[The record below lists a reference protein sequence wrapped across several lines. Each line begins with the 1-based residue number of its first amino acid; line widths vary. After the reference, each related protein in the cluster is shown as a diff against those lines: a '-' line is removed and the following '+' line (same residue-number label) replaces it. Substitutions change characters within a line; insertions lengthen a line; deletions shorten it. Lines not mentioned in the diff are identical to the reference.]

1 MELDL
6 IILLAAGFLG
16 GLLNAIAGGG
26 SFLTLPALLFAG
38 VSPVA
43 ANATGTAALLPGYI
57 ASAWRFRRDTGYPS
71 GLGWGDIAV
80 LSALGGSLGAI
91 LLVITS
97 DRLFSAI
104 IPWFI
109 LFATALFA
117 LGPRLMAAGT
127 PAPKQQGKA
136 QMSRIPPRKRW
147 LNALLLFLACVY
159 GGYFNG
165 GLGILLLAAF
175 SYMGQ
180 QNLHAMNG
188 LKNVVSALLS
198 CIAVFLYAWGGAIAF
213 ARLLPLALAAL
224 LGGYAG
230 AALAYRIPQQIL
242 RACIVLIGGLLAVA
256 FFLQQ

>member
-1 MELDL
+1 MEPDL
-6 IILLAAGFLG
+6 IILLVAGFFG
-16 GLLNAIAGGG
+16 GVLNAIAGGG
-26 SFLTLPALLFAG
+26 SFLTLPALLLVG

-57 ASAWRFRRDTGYPS
+57 ASAWRFRRDIGYPS
-71 GLGWGDIAV
+71 GLGWGDIVV
-80 LSALGGSLGAI
+80 LSALGGSVGAI

-104 IPWFI
+104 IPWLI
-109 LFATALFA
+109 LFATVLFA
-117 LGPRLMAAGT
+117 LGPRLMAVGLPALEQKGT
-127 PAPKQQGKA
+127 AQISHIPA
-136 QMSRIPPRKRW
+136 RRRW
-147 LNALLLFLACVY
+147 LHALLLFLACAY

-180 QNLHAMNG
+180 SNLHAMNG

-213 ARLLPLALAAL
+213 EYLLPLALTAI

-230 AALAYRIPQQIL
+230 ATLAYRIPQQAL
-242 RACIVLIGGLLAVA
+242 RACIVTIGVLLTLT
-256 FFLQQ
+256 FFLQK

>member
-6 IILLAAGFLG
+6 IILLVAGFLG
-16 GLLNAIAGGG
+16 GMLNAVAGGG

-57 ASAWRFRRDTGYPS
+57 ASAWRFRRDIGYPS

-104 IPWFI
+104 IPWLI
-109 LFATALFA
+109 LFATVLFA
-117 LGPRLMAAGT
+117 LGPRLMAAGKSISEQKD
-127 PAPKQQGKA
+127 AA
-136 QMSRIPPRKRW
+136 QTNHIPPRRRW
-147 LNALLLFLACVY
+147 LNALLLFLACAY

-180 QNLHAMNG
+180 SNLHAMNG

-213 ARLLPLALAAL
+213 ERLLPLALAAI

-230 AALAYRIPQQIL
+230 AVLAYRIPQRVL
-242 RACIVLIGGLLAVA
+242 RACIVGIGGLLTLA

>member
-1 MELDL
+1 MQPDL
-6 IILLAAGFLG
+6 ILLLIAGFLG
-16 GLLNAIAGGG
+16 GMLNAIAGGG

-38 VSPVA
+38 VPPVA

-57 ASAWRFRRDTGYPS
+57 ASAWRFRRDIGYPS
-71 GLGWGDIAV
+71 GLGWGDIAM

-104 IPWFI
+104 IPWLI
-109 LFATALFA
+109 LFATVLFA
-117 LGPRLMAAGT
+117 LGPRLMAAG
-127 PAPKQQGKA
+127 APVAEQKSA
-136 QMSRIPPRKRW
+136 AHTSRISPRRSW
-147 LNALLLFLACVY
+147 LNALLLFLTCVY

-175 SYMGQ
+175 SSMGEK
-180 QNLHAMNG
+180 NLHAMNG
-188 LKNVVSALLS
+188 LKNVVSALLA

-213 ARLLPLALAAL
+213 DRLLPLALAAIA
-224 LGGYAG
+224 GGYAG

-242 RACIVLIGGLLAVA
+242 RACIVAIGILLTLA